1 MRILTRYVL
10 AEFLK
15 VFLTTLAGTTVLMM
29 VAVVLQEAKRQ
40 GIGLSQTIQI
50 IPYLLP
56 NALRFSVPATT
67 LFAACSV
74 FGRLSAMN
82 EVVAVKSSGISPMV
96 LLWPVFVVS
105 ILLSMVSVWMND
117 AAVTWGRIGMQRV
130 IIESVEQIAYSML
143 RTQKS
148 YATRDMAMNVRT
160 VEGRRLVKPTFTF
173 QQGGDGDTIT
183 ITADEAELSSD
194 LAKGTLTI
202 RFYNAIIDVG
212 NSGGGITWPGTYE
225 HVVDFN
231 DFSKRGEESGGPSN
245 TAMGQLPTEIAKQE
259 QEIVRLEKEAAAM
272 TALALMTGRFEAVS
286 HPAWKTRSDADIAA
300 ARTQLHRY
308 ETESPRRWA
317 NGASCFCFAF
327 IGAPMAIYRRRGEF
341 LTSFFV
347 VFLPILVGYYPFL
360 LTSVSRAKSGE
371 WMPAS
376 VWLGNI
382 VLILA
387 GWWILRK
394 VIRY

>member
-15 VFLTTLAGTTVLMM
+15 VFLITLSGTTLLMM
-29 VAVVLQEAKRQ
+29 VFIVAVEAKRQ

-56 NALRFSVPATT
+56 GALRFSVPGTT

-82 EVVAVKSSGISPMV
+82 EVVAVKSSGISPMA
-96 LLWPVFVVS
+96 LLWPVFIVS
-105 ILLSMVSVWMND
+105 IVLSMFSVWLND

-143 RTQKS
+143 QTQRS
-148 YATRDMAMNVRT
+148 YTTRDMTMNVRT
-160 VEGRRLVKPTFTF
+160 VEGRKLIKPTFTF
-173 QQGGDGDTIT
+173 QQGGDGNTIT
-183 ITADEAELSSD
+183 ITSDEAELSSD

-202 RFYNAIIDVG
+202 RFYNAVIDVG
-212 NSGGGITWPGTYE
+212 NSGGGITWPGMYE

-231 DFSKRGEESGGPSN
+231 DFSRRSEESGGPSN
-245 TAMGQLPTEIAKQE
+245 TAMGQLPAEIAKQE
-259 QEIVRLEKEAAAM
+259 EEIVRLEKQAAAM

-286 HPAWKTRSDADIAA
+286 DPNWTKKSNEEIAA
-300 ARTQLHRY
+300 AKSNLHRY

-327 IGAPMAIYRRRGEF
+327 VGAPMAIYRRRGEF
-341 LTSFFV
+341 LTSFFI
-347 VFLPILVGYYPFL
+347 VFLPVLVVYYPL
-360 LTSVSRAKSGE
+360 LMMSIGRAKSGE
-371 WMPAS
+371 WIPAS

-382 VLILA
+382 VLVLA